1 METLKANELSAL
13 SVDPLN
19 DLFVAEFDGGFRA
32 ITKYNSAGI
41 IISRFGYDSIK
52 ESPSGIA
59 PTEAGDVY
67 VTETTK
73 SRVQLLNPPP
83 SGPLP
88 CCLEVVRGN
97 TKATL
102 EGQVNP
108 EGAAS
113 TYHFEYVDQKS
124 FEDENGF
131 DSPNTVKTAESGAL
145 AADFSLHA
153 ATAAIGCANPPAG
166 SCLVPSTVYRYRLV
180 AKSGAGENSV
190 EGQFKTLPPF
200 EVETLWATEVTTSE
214 AKLHVAVNPLGIPT
228 TGYFEYVDDATYQ
241 ADLAKGAGHD
251 GFAEASK
258 TPDPGTPIDFGSGNA
273 PVQGSAQLSGLVPGA
288 TYHYRAVVIDS
299 FVTEPTEAHTLT
311 AFPLAKAPTNA
322 CANVAHRGGFSAQLP
337 ACRAYEMVSPVDKN
351 GGEIKVLGS
360 TLNYP
365 ARLEQAATDGNR
377 FAYSSIT
384 AFGDAL
390 SAPWSSEYLASRV
403 EGVGWSTHAISPPR
417 ESISLTLTPAFKFDV
432 QYKLFSPDLANGW
445 LIHDTNP
452 PLEPCAPEGV
462 LNLYRRDNL
471 TGAYEAL
478 TTSVAT
484 NIGADGYELE
494 LQGASADGSKTVYRA
509 NGALAVS
516 SGPLASKSTLSQLYM
531 HTQDPAG
538 GCGETR
544 LVSVLPNGKASALDS
559 SLGTFL
565 GLPGESRGN
574 AIANAVSADGSRVF
588 WSTRSGGTLT
598 LYARDMASEV
608 TTLIAAAAT
617 SFWSATPNGSRAFYA
632 TGEELFE
639 LDADKALAS
648 EPNASTLIGKGA
660 KGLVATSKDGA
671 RVYFVSTQTL
681 GGEGEAGKPNLYLR
695 EGGGTRLV
703 ATLHPGSSM
712 LPGGDVAGIFPH
724 HGFTV
729 GGPSS
734 IANGVRASADGSQL
748 VFVSAASLTGYDN
761 HDAVDGRPNLEIYLY
776 DAAGGGQ
783 LRCISCNPSGARPV
797 GKLFQSENDS
807 TFFRRIAAQLP
818 AGENQFTTP
827 RVLSADGNSL
837 FFESFESLTAS
848 DTNKTGDVYEWHRAS
863 DQAQCDALGAELYV
877 PSAGGCLSLISSGK
891 EESGDSELSDIS
903 LDGTDV
909 FIRTPASLL
918 PQDHGQIDLY
928 DARVGGGLP
937 TPPEPQAP
945 CESAPGT
952 PACPNPTSAPPS
964 DSAPATQGP
973 SSGNFTPPKPC
984 PKGKVRRKGKCVK
997 PKPKHHKKKAA
1008 KKKAAKKRAAKKRAA
1023 NNGRAGR

>member
-1 METLKANELSAL
+1 MTLSRK
-13 SVDPLN
+13 P
-19 DLFVAEFDGGFRA
+19 RA
-32 ITKYNSAGI
+32 AWRRPKPATSTDQNRAAT
-41 IISRFGYDSIK
+41 R
-52 ESPSGIA
+52 SPSSA
-59 PTEAGDVY
+59 PPRPARCPAAW
-67 VTETTK
+67 K
-73 SRVQLLNPPP
+73 S
-83 SGPLP
+83 S
-88 CCLEVVRGN
+88 RGN

-180 AKSGAGENSV
+180 AKNTNGENSV

-200 EVETLWATEVTTSE
+200 EVEGPWTTEVTTNA
-214 AKLHVAVNPLGIPT
+214 AKLNVAVNPLGIPT

-574 AIANAVSADGSRVF
+574 CDCQR
-588 WSTRSGGTLT
+588 
-598 LYARDMASEV
+598 
-608 TTLIAAAAT
+608 
-617 SFWSATPNGSRAFYA
+617 
-632 TGEELFE
+632 
-639 LDADKALAS
+639 
-648 EPNASTLIGKGA
+648 
-660 KGLVATSKDGA
+660 GLG
-671 RVYFVSTQTL
+671 RWL
-681 GGEGEAGKPNLYLR
+681 EGV
-695 EGGGTRLV
+695 LV
-703 ATLHPGSSM
+703 
-712 LPGGDVAGIFPH
+712 
-724 HGFTV
+724 
-729 GGPSS
+729 
-734 IANGVRASADGSQL
+734 N
-748 VFVSAASLTGYDN
+748 
-761 HDAVDGRPNLEIYLY
+761 
-776 DAAGGGQ
+776 
-783 LRCISCNPSGARPV
+783 
-797 GKLFQSENDS
+797 
-807 TFFRRIAAQLP
+807 
-818 AGENQFTTP
+818 
-827 RVLSADGNSL
+827 
-837 FFESFESLTAS
+837 
-848 DTNKTGDVYEWHRAS
+848 
-863 DQAQCDALGAELYV
+863 
-877 PSAGGCLSLISSGK
+877 
-891 EESGDSELSDIS
+891 
-903 LDGTDV
+903 
-909 FIRTPASLL
+909 
-918 PQDHGQIDLY
+918 
-928 DARVGGGLP
+928 
-937 TPPEPQAP
+937 
-945 CESAPGT
+945 
-952 PACPNPTSAPPS
+952 
-964 DSAPATQGP
+964 
-973 SSGNFTPPKPC
+973 
-984 PKGKVRRKGKCVK
+984 
-997 PKPKHHKKKAA
+997 
-1008 KKKAAKKRAAKKRAA
+1008 
-1023 NNGRAGR
+1023 